1 MKKLRI
7 GLFIDTFFP
16 MVDGVV
22 MVVDN
27 YARRLVKYADVTVFA
42 PSILGK
48 TYDDSSLPYKV
59 VRCKSTPVPFLD
71 YSLPIPNLDSNFKRE
86 LQNSCLDIIHIHSPF
101 TIGKIALKYAKQNN
115 IPIIATMHSQYK
127 QDFRRAVKYE
137 FLSNLLT
144 KNVIKVFNECTE
156 CWAVNSEVAKIF
168 YEEYGYRELPY
179 VQNNA
184 TDMMIIEDK
193 SVADKMVNEKYNIN
207 EKEKVFLFVGR
218 INILKNILFIADAL
232 KLVKDDG
239 YKFKMLYVGSGQ
251 DEEKLKERIKKL
263 SLEDEVILCGKI
275 SDRELMKKIYARA
288 DVFLFPSLYDAS
300 SLVQIEAASQKT
312 PTIFIEGAATSATV
326 KNNVNGIIAKND
338 VKEYA
343 KAIENL
349 ISNEDFYQKI
359 SEGAYR
365 DLYKNWDDKV
375 KEVYEKYTS
384 YVKE

>member
-1 MKKLRI
+1 MKKLKI

-48 TYDDSSLPYKV
+48 TYDDSKLPYKV
-59 VRCKSTPVPFLD
+59 VRCKSMPVPFLD
-71 YSLPIPNLDSNFKRE
+71 YSLPIPNLDNNFKQE
-86 LQNSCLDIIHIHSPF
+86 LRNSRLDIIHIHSPF
-101 TIGKIALKYAKQNN
+101 TIGKIALAYAKKNN

-127 QDFRRAVKYE
+127 QDFKRAVKYE
-137 FLSNLLT
+137 ALANLLT
-144 KNVIKVFNECTE
+144 KNIIKVFNKCTD

-184 TDMMIIEDK
+184 TDMMILEDK
-193 SVADKMVNEKYNIN
+193 NSANKTVNERYNID

-239 YKFKMLYVGSGQ
+239 YKFKMLFVGSGQ
-251 DEEKLKERIKKL
+251 DEEKLKEKIKKL
-263 SLEDEVILCGKI
+263 NLDDEVILCGKI

-312 PTIFIEGAATSATV
+312 PTIFIEGSATSATV

-343 KAIENL
+343 KTIENL
-349 ISNEDFYQKI
+349 ISDEEFYQKI
-359 SEGAYR
+359 ADGAYR